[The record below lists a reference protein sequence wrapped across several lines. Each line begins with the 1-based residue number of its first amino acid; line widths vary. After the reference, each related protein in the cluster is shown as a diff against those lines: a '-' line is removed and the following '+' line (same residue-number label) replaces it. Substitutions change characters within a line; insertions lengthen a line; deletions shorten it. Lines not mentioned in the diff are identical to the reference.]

1 MTMMTANTSVAEAS
15 PVANTGQPV
24 TPEKGEKAIEAIKSH
39 IMANRGVTYPEH
51 YSPKNLLNASG
62 LTDGEKA
69 ANRIAA
75 ALIRRQRI
83 VLVADFDCDGATGAA
98 VMKRG
103 LNMIADALINP
114 KDALNRKAAGT
125 QEQRADIRY
134 VIPDRFEYGYGLK
147 PALAIEV
154 IQPMNPDLVITIDN
168 GTSSHNAIDQM
179 KSWPNAPDV
188 IITDHHAP
196 ADTLPD
202 AYAVVNPNRRDCP
215 FESKALCGCGVA
227 FYMLLLVRRAIVTLI
242 GSNPRGAAM
251 ASRMRNVALNHL
263 SDLVAL
269 GTIGDIVPMDAN
281 NRLLVKVGLDRI
293 NKGMQM
299 TARAAHTKGFLSYGI
314 RALLERAGVSHP
326 VTTTDLAFQVVPRIN
341 SVGRLTKPIAG
352 VECLLADSYTMAE
365 LEAQKC
371 DELNQERKQVQATM
385 EAQARDALGEMLKV
399 PFAEEMADHADKDKP
414 ASVVLDDNSWHPG
427 LVGLIASRI
436 KEKTGGAAVCFAP
449 ETAASKTTTQSANGD
464 QDDWTDADL
473 PENVNP
479 DEADINWLKG
489 SGRSDNVHLRDA
501 LAYVAA
507 RAPDLMMQ
515 FGGHARAAGLTLY
528 RPHLPRF
535 RRLFA
540 EAVEHLLA
548 TAPLE
553 NRQFDD
559 GPLPAIH
566 RSFPLAHWIERQPW
580 GQLFPEPQFTQQFRV
595 ARARTMKDVH
605 QRLVVVDANAN
616 PADGQSG
623 SAEPLAM
630 IWFFSVTDETPALE
644 EGQLVTLQY
653 RLSVNRFNGRNGLQ
667 GVVVKRVD

>member
-1 MTMMTANTSVAEAS
+1 MTMTTANPTEQTAS
-15 PVANTGQPV
+15 PINVTGQPV
-24 TPEKGEKAIEAIKSH
+24 TPDKGEKAIEAIKSH
-39 IMANRGVTYPEH
+39 IMANRGTTYPEH

-62 LTDGEKA
+62 LKDGEKA

-103 LNMIADALINP
+103 LDMISDAMIGSGDTG
-114 KDALNRKAAGT
+114 KRKAANSH
-125 QEQRADIRY
+125 EQRADIQY

-147 PALAIEV
+147 PSLAIEV
-154 IQPMNPDLVITIDN
+154 IQPLNPDLVITIDN
-168 GTSSHNAIDQM
+168 GISSHNAIDQM
-179 KSWPNAPDV
+179 KTWVKAPDV

-202 AYAVVNPNRRDCP
+202 AYAVVNPNRRDCS

-227 FYMLLLVRRAIVTLI
+227 FYVLLLVRRAIVALI
-242 GSNPRGAAM
+242 GDNPRGAIM
-251 ASRMRNVALNHL
+251 AARMRNVALNHL

-269 GTIGDIVPMDAN
+269 GTIGDMVPMDAN

-293 NKGMQM
+293 NKGIQM
-299 TARAAHTKGFLSYGI
+299 TARASHTKGLLSYGI
-314 RALLERAGVSHP
+314 RALLERAGVGYP
-326 VTTTDLAFQVVPRIN
+326 VTATDLAFQVVPRIN
-341 SVGRLTKPIAG
+341 SVGRLTKPVAG
-352 VECLLADSYTMAE
+352 VECLLSDSHTIAE

-385 EAQARDALGEMLKV
+385 EMQARDSLSKMLEAPGAQAL
-399 PFAEEMADHADKDKP
+399 ADDEKP

-436 KEKTGGAAVCFAP
+436 KEKTGGAVVCFAP
-449 ETAASKTTTQSANGD
+449 ETGVTKPDEQTGTGE
-464 QDDWTDADL
+464 QDDWRDADL
-473 PENVNP
+473 PDNVNP
-479 DEADINWLKG
+479 NDADINWLKG

-501 LAYVAA
+501 LAYVASH
-507 RAPDLMMQ
+507 APDLMMQ

-540 EAVEHLLA
+540 EAVDHLLA

-580 GQLFPEPQFTQQFRV
+580 GQMFPEPQFTQQFRV

-616 PADGQSG
+616 PSDGQSG
-623 SAEPLAM
+623 SAEPLTM
-630 IWFFSVTDETPALE
+630 VWFFSVNDETPALE

-653 RLSVNRFNGRNGLQ
+653 RLTVNRLNGKNSLQ
-667 GVVVKRVD
+667 GVVVKRVE